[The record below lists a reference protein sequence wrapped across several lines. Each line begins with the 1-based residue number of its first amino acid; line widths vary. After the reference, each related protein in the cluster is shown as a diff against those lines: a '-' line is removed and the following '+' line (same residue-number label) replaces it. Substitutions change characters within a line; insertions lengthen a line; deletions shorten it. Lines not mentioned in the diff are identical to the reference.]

1 MKLSLE
7 TVEGGLRFRCEN
19 PHGHASIID
28 SGPGRI
34 APSPVEMLLVALAGC
49 HGMDV
54 ICILRKKRMQVT
66 AYEIDISGER
76 REEHPRRFTRIDMM
90 HRFTGRDLN
99 ARAIREALDL
109 SHDKYCSV
117 NGSLHPDIEVTNRFE
132 IIAAEEP
139 Q

>member
-1 MKLSLE
+1 
-7 TVEGGLRFRCEN
+7 
-19 PHGHASIID
+19 
-28 SGPGRI
+28 
-34 APSPVEMLLVALAGC
+34 VALAGC

-54 ICILRKKRMQVT
+54 ICILRKKRMLVT